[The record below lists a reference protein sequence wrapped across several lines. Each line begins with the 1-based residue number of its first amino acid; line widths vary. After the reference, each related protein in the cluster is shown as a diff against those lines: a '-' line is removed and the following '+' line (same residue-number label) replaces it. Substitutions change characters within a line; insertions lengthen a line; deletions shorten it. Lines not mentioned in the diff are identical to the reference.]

1 MEPDI
6 YLLQLAEG
14 VRDTLIN
21 GGFSTI
27 KSILEYTTDD
37 ISSKVGV
44 DLYVAQII
52 FEEAKRV
59 STEMTKA
66 VPVLDTSILGASTEA
81 AEKEEIL

>member
-1 MEPDI
+1 LEPDI

-14 VRDTLIN
+14 VKDALIN

-27 KSILEYTTDD
+27 KSILECTTDA

-66 VPVLDTSILGASTEA
+66 VPVLDTSILGASTA
-81 AEKEEIL
+81 AAKKEEIL